1 MIRISAASCRFAM
14 AAFVVLALVLRGR
27 PEALE
32 ALRKQPAEV
41 QTPANN
47 PPPTPPVP
55 PSSSSEPPS
64 AT

>member
-1 MIRISAASCRFAM
+1 M
-14 AAFVVLALVLRGR
+14 AAFVVPALVLRGS

-41 QTPANN
+41 ETPANN